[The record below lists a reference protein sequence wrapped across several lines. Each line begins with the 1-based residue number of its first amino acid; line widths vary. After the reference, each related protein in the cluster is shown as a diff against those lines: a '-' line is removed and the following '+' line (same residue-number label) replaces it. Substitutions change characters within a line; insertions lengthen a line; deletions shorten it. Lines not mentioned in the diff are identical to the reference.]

1 MRPYQANTRK
11 AAGLPLLVCTAVAL
25 LAGSVA
31 DGPDPYSRL
40 GQGSSLDWRVAA
52 GFFGAA
58 LEPRAQ
64 TPISIAGTR
73 G

>member
-1 MRPYQANTRK
+1 MRPQQANARK
-11 AAGLPLLVCTAVAL
+11 AACLPLLVCTAVVL
-25 LAGSVA
+25 LAGSMA
-31 DGPDPYSRL
+31 DAP
-40 GQGSSLDWRVAA
+40 GQSGSLDWRVAA

>member
-1 MRPYQANTRK
+1 MRPYLANTRK
-11 AAGLPLLVCTAVAL
+11 AACFPLLVCTAVAL

-31 DGPDPYSRL
+31 DGLDQYSRL
-40 GQGSSLDWRVAA
+40 DQDGSLDWRVAA
-52 GFFGAA
+52 GFFGAS
-58 LEPRAQ
+58 LEPRTQ